1 MNSIRSFTLLELL
14 IVIGILAILASAAVI
29 VLNPVDILKRARD
42 SARIT
47 DLKTIDK
54 ALAFYQTDGG
64 SSFGTSTVI
73 YVSIPD
79 SSATCANLGL
89 SSPPSGW
96 SYACAL
102 TSTYR
107 KVDGSG
113 WIPVNFDSISIGSP
127 LTVLPIDPIN
137 STSTGNYYSY
147 VTGGSWVLASIL
159 ESEKYLKQ
167 NALNDNGSDHGRY
180 EVGNDL
186 QLWTNATGLV
196 GYWKFDESS
205 GTSASDSSGNN
216 NNGTTNGTTWGI
228 AGKVGNAIRSANA
241 AQTVTI
247 YYNLFP
253 NSQTNITVMAWVK
266 INDSSLSPS
275 PFIAKSRGIGTFS
288 YVLALNPDLSKR
300 FGARVDTNLQP
311 SGATIWSA
319 TTNDGNWH
327 FIALSRNSS
336 DIRLY
341 VDGAQQSS
349 ASLAGD
355 ILYGDRNIIFASP
368 YNANTLFDEIRIYNR
383 SLSAEEINAVYNA
396 TK

>member
-1 MNSIRSFTLLELL
+1 
-14 IVIGILAILASAAVI
+14 
-29 VLNPVDILKRARD
+29 
-42 SARIT
+42 
-47 DLKTIDK
+47 
-54 ALAFYQTDGG
+54 
-64 SSFGTSTVI
+64 
-73 YVSIPD
+73 
-79 SSATCANLGL
+79 
-89 SSPPSGW
+89 
-96 SYACAL
+96 
-102 TSTYR
+102 
-107 KVDGSG
+107 
-113 WIPVNFDSISIGSP
+113 
-127 LTVLPIDPIN
+127 
-137 STSTGNYYSY
+137 
-147 VTGGSWVLASIL
+147 
-159 ESEKYLKQ
+159 
-167 NALNDNGSDHGRY
+167 
-180 EVGNDL
+180 
-186 QLWTNATGLV
+186 
-196 GYWKFDESS
+196 
-205 GTSASDSSGNN
+205 
-216 NNGTTNGTTWGI
+216 
-228 AGKVGNAIRSANA
+228 
-241 AQTVTI
+241 
-247 YYNLFP
+247 
-253 NSQTNITVMAWVK
+253 MAWVK